1 MLLEEWFTQSATDHS
16 LLIKHEGNS
25 FLALLA
31 YVDDIVITNKMQN
44 WLKISKYSLMV
55 DSNPRILDNSSI
67 FSALRLLGGVKGFRL
82 AKGIML
88 FRYCL
93 TQGS

>member
-44 WLKISKYSLMV
+44 WLKISKYSLIV
-55 DSNPRILDNSSI
+55 DSNPRILDNSLSPAVVRW
-67 FSALRLLGGVKGFRL
+67 S
-82 AKGIML
+82 KGISVSQRHYAL
-88 FRYCL
+88 
-93 TQGS
+93 